1 MLDSDISALL
11 WLLFSIIA
19 VLILACWATRRI
31 VGGIPVAHV
40 KRAGKQIEILAQTT
54 LGKSE
59 ALIMVQAGTRCFLL
73 GVTANA
79 ITVLAE
85 FTEAEAAILREKPED
100 PENGGKPGFI
110 EVLQKSLKQQRR

>member
-11 WLLFSIIA
+11 WLLFCIIA
-19 VLILACWATRRI
+19 VLLLACWVTRRI
-31 VGGIPVAHV
+31 AGGMPVAHV
-40 KRAGKQIEILAQTT
+40 KRAGRQIEILAQTT

-85 FTEAEAAILREKPED
+85 FTEAEPED

-110 EVLQKSLKQQRR
+110 EVLQKSLQQQRR

>member
-1 MLDSDISALL
+1 MQDSDISALR
-11 WLLFSIIA
+11 WLLFCIIA
-19 VLILACWATRRI
+19 VLLLACWVTRRI
-31 VGGIPVAHV
+31 AGGMPVAHV
-40 KRAGKQIEILAQTT
+40 KRAGRQIEILAQTT

-110 EVLQKSLKQQRR
+110 EVLQKSLQQQRR

>member
-31 VGGIPVAHV
+31 VGGIPTSHI
-40 KRAGKQIEILAQTT
+40 KRTGRQIEILAQTAI
-54 LGKSE
+54 GKSE
-59 ALIMVQAGTRCFLL
+59 ALILVQAGVRCFLL

-85 FTEAEAAILREKPED
+85 FTEEGR
-100 PENGGKPGFI
+100 PGFI

>member
-31 VGGIPVAHV
+31 VGGIPASHI
-40 KRAGKQIEILAQTT
+40 KRTGRQIEILAQTAI
-54 LGKSE
+54 GKSE
-59 ALIMVQAGTRCFLL
+59 ALILVQAGVRCFLL

-85 FTEAEAAILREKPED
+85 FTEEETAIFEREAERSGERREA
-100 PENGGKPGFI
+100 GI
-110 EVLQKSLKQQRR
+110 YRVLQKSLKQQRR

>member
-11 WLLFSIIA
+11 WLLFCIIA
-19 VLILACWATRRI
+19 VLLLACWVTRRI
-31 VGGIPVAHV
+31 AGGMPVAHV
-40 KRAGKQIEILAQTT
+40 KRAGKQIEIIAQTT

-59 ALIMVQAGTRCFLL
+59 AGTRCFLL

-110 EVLQKSLKQQRR
+110 EVLQKSLQQQRR

>member
-31 VGGIPVAHV
+31 VGGIPASHI
-40 KRAGKQIEILAQTT
+40 KRTGRQIEILAQTAI
-54 LGKSE
+54 GKSE
-59 ALIMVQAGTRCFLL
+59 ALILVQAGVLCFLL

-85 FTEAEAAILREKPED
+85 FTEEETAILREKPKD
-100 PENGGKPGFI
+100 QENGGRPGFI

>member
-31 VGGIPVAHV
+31 VGGIPASHI
-40 KRAGKQIEILAQTT
+40 KRTERQIEILAQTAI
-54 LGKSE
+54 GKSE
-59 ALIMVQAGTRCFLL
+59 ALILVQAGVRCFLL

-85 FTEAEAAILREKPED
+85 FTETAILREKPKD
-100 PENGGKPGFI
+100 QENGGRPGFI

>member
-31 VGGIPVAHV
+31 VGGIPASHI
-40 KRAGKQIEILAQTT
+40 KRTGRQIEILAQTAI
-54 LGKSE
+54 GKSE
-59 ALIMVQAGTRCFLL
+59 ALILVQAGVRCFLL

-85 FTEAEAAILREKPED
+85 FTEEETAILREKPKD
-100 PENGGKPGFI
+100 QENGGKPGFI

>member
-31 VGGIPVAHV
+31 VGGIPASHI
-40 KRAGKQIEILAQTT
+40 KRTGRQIEILAQTAI
-54 LGKSE
+54 GKSE
-59 ALIMVQAGTRCFLL
+59 ALILVQAGVRCFL

-85 FTEAEAAILREKPED
+85 FTEEETAILREKPKD
-100 PENGGKPGFI
+100 QENGGRPGFI

>member
-11 WLLFSIIA
+11 WLLFCIIA
-19 VLILACWATRRI
+19 VLLLACWVTRRI
-31 VGGIPVAHV
+31 AGGMPVAHV

-73 GVTANA
+73 GVT
-79 ITVLAE
+79 VLAE

-110 EVLQKSLKQQRR
+110 EVLQKSLQQQRR

>member
-11 WLLFSIIA
+11 WLLFCIIA
-19 VLILACWATRRI
+19 VLLLACWVTRRI
-31 VGGIPVAHV
+31 AGGMPVAHV
-40 KRAGKQIEILAQTT
+40 KRAGRQIEILAQTT

-59 ALIMVQAGTRCFLL
+59 ALIMVQ
-73 GVTANA
+73 
-79 ITVLAE
+79 AE

-110 EVLQKSLKQQRR
+110 EVLQKSLQQQRR

>member
-11 WLLFSIIA
+11 WLLFCIIA
-19 VLILACWATRRI
+19 VLLLACWVTRRI
-31 VGGIPVAHV
+31 AGGMPVAHA
-40 KRAGKQIEILAQTT
+40 KRAGQIEILAQTT

-110 EVLQKSLKQQRR
+110 EVLQKSLQQQRR